1 MINLGEVGAYL
12 RSCTAILVFHFKSMT
27 YTHNHACH
35 NLSEVDSTGASST
48 PCTFADAPCMG
59 LRKTGTSP
67 TCILYWIHCSCP
79 VSTALGGIP
88 TVTEF
93 DFDIEHA
100 SDSLN
105 IKLFDSPNEEWA
117 KFVMRNR
124 RIGAKLHEHDF
135 DIVIGPVADDDIA
148 YLIRNFENGFIDMKR
163 LLEELQFKRFTS
175 QYFFH
180 SPESIKFLHKC

>member
-1 MINLGEVGAYL
+1 MIRLYHGSNTEIDTIDLAKGRPFKDFGQGFYL
-12 RSCTAILVFHFKSMT
+12 TELKEQAIKMSSRTADR
-27 YTHNHACH
+27 Y
-35 NLSEVDSTGASST
+35 
-48 PCTFADAPCMG
+48 
-59 LRKTGTSP
+59 
-67 TCILYWIHCSCP
+67 
-79 VSTALGGIP
+79 GGIP

-93 DFDIEHA
+93 DFDMEHA

>member
-1 MINLGEVGAYL
+1 MIRLYHGSNTEIDTIDLTKGRPFKDFGQGFYL
-12 RSCTAILVFHFKSMT
+12 TELKEQAIKMSSRTADR
-27 YTHNHACH
+27 Y
-35 NLSEVDSTGASST
+35 
-48 PCTFADAPCMG
+48 
-59 LRKTGTSP
+59 
-67 TCILYWIHCSCP
+67 
-79 VSTALGGIP
+79 GGIP

-93 DFDIEHA
+93 DFDMEHA